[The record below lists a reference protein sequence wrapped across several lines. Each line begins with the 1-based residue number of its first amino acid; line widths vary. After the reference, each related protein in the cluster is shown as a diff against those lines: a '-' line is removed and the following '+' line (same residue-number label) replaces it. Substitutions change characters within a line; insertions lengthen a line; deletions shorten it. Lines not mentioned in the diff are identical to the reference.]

1 MGKNI
6 NIKKA
11 FEQTDFTPE
20 QVEEI
25 RRCMYGYDNPETGK
39 FESGPIYFAKNY
51 VRIQHPKRGD
61 IPFILY
67 EYQERMMNMFLK
79 NNKVIVLSAR
89 QTGKSVT
96 SSVFLLWFAIFNPN
110 VTVLI
115 AANRNANAMEMISRI
130 GYAYEYLPMWM
141 KPGVTDDGW
150 NKHTLKFDNKSR
162 IVSDATSANTGRGMS
177 ISLLYLDEFAFVA
190 PNVQEEF
197 WTSILP
203 TLSTGG
209 ACIMTS
215 TPNGSVDK
223 FSSIWRASNHD
234 SNTDGLTFKPIHVK
248 WDEPPG
254 RDEAFKASNIALL
267 GEIKWKQE
275 YECEF
280 LSSDPLLIDSMI
292 LNQLEQHIKQPIRED
307 VGFKFYQQLQPNK
320 TYLVGVDPATGSGAD
335 FSTILVY
342 DFQDLTM
349 VAQYRS
355 NTVSSPH
362 LYAHLKLLL
371 NKISAVGST
380 SYFSIENNG
389 VGEGMVALYENDE
402 NVPDNAEFVSEDG
415 KDRLGMRTENR
426 VKLRT
431 CLTVKQMVES
441 GVLEVKSELLH
452 KEFKSFIVTRG
463 NYAAQVGAT
472 DDLISALLIVVRILE
487 ELATYEQRAFD
498 MMNSYEKVGSFNR
511 ETATSESYEEYDEE
525 YIPDGFLI

>member
-1 MGKNI
+1 MAKNI
-6 NIKKA
+6 HIKKA

-20 QVEEI
+20 QIEETN
-25 RRCMYGYDNPETGK
+25 RCMYGYNNPETGR

-61 IPFILY
+61 IPFQLY
-67 EYQERMMNMFLK
+67 EYQERMMNLFLK
-79 NNKVIVLSAR
+79 NNKVIILSAR

-96 SSVFLLWFAIFNPN
+96 SAVFLLWFAIFNPD

-115 AANRNANAMEMISRI
+115 AANRNANAMEMVQRI
-130 GYAYEYLPMWM
+130 QYAYEYLPMWL
-141 KPGVTDDGW
+141 KPGITDDGW
-150 NKHTLKFDNKSR
+150 NKHTIKFDNKSR
-162 IVSDATSANTGRGMS
+162 IASDATSANTGRGMS

-215 TPNGSVDK
+215 TPNGAVDK
-223 FSSIWRASNHD
+223 FSSIWRAANMD
-234 SNTDGLTFKPIHVK
+234 NNMDGFLFKPMHVK

-254 RDEAFKASNIALL
+254 RDEAFKQMNIGLL
-267 GEIKWKQE
+267 GELKWKQE

-280 LSSDPLLIDSMI
+280 LSSDPLLIDSQVI
-292 LNQLEQHIKQPIRED
+292 NQLDTLTVQPIRED
-307 VGFKFYQQLQPNK
+307 MGFKFYQQLQQNK

-342 DFQDLTM
+342 DFQDLSM
-349 VAQYRS
+349 VAEYRS

-362 LYAHLKLLL
+362 LYAHLKMMLT
-371 NKISAVGST
+371 KIAAMRSN

-389 VGEGMVALYENDE
+389 VGEGLIALYENDE
-402 NVPDNAEFVSEDG
+402 HLPENAEFVSEEG
-415 KDRLGMRTENR
+415 NNRLGMRTENR

-431 CLTVKQMVES
+431 CLTAKQMIEGGIIS
-441 GVLEVKSELLH
+441 LPSEMLV

-463 NYAAQVGAT
+463 SYAAQVGAT
-472 DDLISALLIVVRILE
+472 DDLISALLIVIRLMD

-498 MMNSYEKVGSFNR
+498 IMNSYEKVGSFGA
-511 ETATSESYEEYDEE
+511 EASAELDTDYDND